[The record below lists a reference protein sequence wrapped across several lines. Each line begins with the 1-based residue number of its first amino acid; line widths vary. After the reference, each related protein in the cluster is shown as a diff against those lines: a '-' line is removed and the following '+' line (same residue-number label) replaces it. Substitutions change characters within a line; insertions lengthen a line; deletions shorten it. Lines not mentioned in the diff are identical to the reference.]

1 MDLSLTKELFG
12 CVENVILQTIVTF
25 FINFNVDNLYKQ
37 VSIVHV

>member
-1 MDLSLTKELFG
+1 MDLSLTKELFC
-12 CVENVILQTIVTF
+12 CVENVILQPIVTF